1 MALDKN
7 KLLQSLIDAETD
19 GVDLTSEAYQGV
31 LLKCIA
37 YADAIDDYIR
47 SATVSVSVTTK
58 HLPGTINVAGPP
70 AGATN
75 PVPVIGS
82 GEGTSTSIS

>member
-1 MALDKN
+1 MALNKD
-7 KLLQSLIDAETD
+7 KLLQSLINAETD
-19 GVDLTSEAYQGV
+19 GVELAPEAYQGV

-47 SATVSVSVTTK
+47 SATVSVTVTTK
-58 HLPGTINVAGPP
+58 HLPGTINVVGPP
-70 AGATN
+70 AGAAN
-75 PVPVIGS
+75 VIPVIGT